1 MKPTFEAT
9 IIDSRNLG
17 AAAAAPGPQEEDAL
31 VEEEREEALDSPSP
45 EPPVFTRTLE
55 GLSTQKPGEVRFAHY
70 GVCINARDGAFPAAK
85 HIGEMA
91 RWRGHGITIAYRLEC
106 SMDGE
111 LRPAGEAA
119 FRRLVW
125 RYKAAFA
132 FCSPEDQFSRKAGRE
147 LAMKRLS
154 EGQGIDIETYL
165 DVNGQ
170 PLNPYWRPE
179 AAVLH
184 SAIYQHLPKLAQ
196 INRQPQGVGYKRRDL
211 PVWAERIVLTRSMSR
226 LDATDL
232 QNRRIYLDYVRRTRA
247 TYEKGRLE
255 GIKGISE
262 QVTSECKRIAE
273 YADTVASHFHGLGW
287 TYRKLAEGGE

>member
-1 MKPTFEAT
+1 MKPTFEAKV
-9 IIDSRNLG
+9 IDSSNPG
-17 AAAAAPGPQEEDAL
+17 AASAAPMPQEEDDL
-31 VEEEREEALDSPSP
+31 VEQEREEAMDPMPS
-45 EPPVFTRTLE
+45 EPPVLTRTLE
-55 GLSTQKPGEVRFAHY
+55 ELSTQQPGEVRFAHH
-70 GVCINARDGAFPAAK
+70 GVCINARDGAFPHAK
-85 HIGEMA
+85 HISEMA
-91 RWRGHGITIAYRLEC
+91 RWRGHCVTIAYRLEC

-125 RYKAAFA
+125 RYKVAFA

-179 AAVLH
+179 AAVLQ

-196 INRQPQGVGYKRRDL
+196 INRQPQGVGYKRRDI
-211 PVWAERIVLTRSMSR
+211 PVWVEHIVLMRSISR

-232 QNRRIYLDYVRRTRA
+232 QNRRIYLDYVRRMRA
-247 TYEKGRLE
+247 TFEKGRRA
-255 GIKGISE
+255 GIKGLSE
-262 QVTSECKRIAE
+262 QVTTECKRIAE